1 MFGRLIQINM
11 ALPDRG
17 MIVNII
23 LIKETRP

>member
-1 MFGRLIQINM
+1 MLGGLIQINM

-17 MIVNII
+17 MMITII